1 MAFSRARLVQALEKR
16 DLQLNKDEL
25 PHMVNDLISLMTE
38 ELITNQPLK
47 ISGFGNFLVLNKGAR
62 RGRNP
67 HTSEELI
74 ISRRKVVAFKPSPK
88 LIKAMQP
95 SKSQK

>member
-1 MAFSRARLVQALEKR
+1 MAFSRSRLVDALEKR
-16 DLQLNKDEL
+16 DLQIEKADL
-25 PHMVNDLISLMTE
+25 PHLVNDFISLMKE
-38 ELITNQPLK
+38 ELISNEPLK

-62 RGRNP
+62 KGRNP

-88 LIKAMQP
+88 LIKAIQP
-95 SKSQK
+95 TTEK